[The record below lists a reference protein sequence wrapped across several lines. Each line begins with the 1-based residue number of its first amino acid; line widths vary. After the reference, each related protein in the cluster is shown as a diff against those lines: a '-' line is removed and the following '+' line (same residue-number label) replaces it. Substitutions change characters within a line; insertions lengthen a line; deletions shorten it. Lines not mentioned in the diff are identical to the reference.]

1 MEPTLP
7 SLIPELPQ
15 QAGTAGEAHLA
26 APHKALLHFTV
37 KVTQE
42 QENSSGAQQS
52 PKRCKPD
59 VKKTT
64 LPREMI
70 PRDSPQPLFAAASR
84 WFSLCY
90 MSIWLMAGCKGKER
104 RIAEEKC

>member
-1 MEPTLP
+1 MEPTLAVTHP
-7 SLIPELPQ
+7 RASPA
-15 QAGTAGEAHLA
+15 AGTAGEAHLA
-26 APHKALLHFTV
+26 APHTALLHLMV

-42 QENSSGAQQS
+42 QESSFGALQS

-59 VKKTT
+59 VKT

-84 WFSLCY
+84 
-90 MSIWLMAGCKGKER
+90 
-104 RIAEEKC
+104 